1 MRRRP
6 LHAGEGRTW
15 RTVNGRL
22 WYRDAGT
29 EATGEAVTPRERFLS
44 ALQRQPTD
52 RPAVGNC
59 VSAATISLMD
69 ECGYSFPEA
78 HLDPEVMA
86 GLAATSFEI
95 LGYDTI
101 APYFSVQHEAAA
113 LGCAV
118 DWGRKDMM
126 PDAATHPWRRA
137 DDIAIPDDL
146 LQREPMLIILEALRL
161 LKRRYGDEVAL
172 VGKVFGPW
180 TLAYH
185 LFGVQQFLIM
195 TLDKPGEVRR
205 ILEGLLPVPL
215 LFAEAQ
221 RQAGADV
228 VTLADHATGDLVS
241 ARMYEDFL
249 WPLHCHIARE
259 GHVPL
264 ILHICGNTADRIGL
278 IARSGLACFHF
289 ESKVPT
295 EQAVRLAEGRIALM
309 GNLNNPELL
318 LRGTPQQVAE
328 EARRAHAAGVHI
340 TAPECAVPLTT
351 PTANL
356 QAVARAFD

>member
-1 MRRRP
+1 M
-6 LHAGEGRTW
+6 
-15 RTVNGRL
+15 
-22 WYRDAGT
+22 
-29 EATGEAVTPRERFLS
+29 TPRERFLA
-44 ALQRQPTD
+44 ALQRRPTD

-59 VSAATISLMD
+59 VSAATVGLMD
-69 ECGYSFPEA
+69 DCGHAFPDAHLCPEA
-78 HLDPEVMA
+78 MA

-101 APYFSVQHEAAA
+101 MPYFSVQHEAAA
-113 LGCAV
+113 LGCEV
-118 DWGRKDMM
+118 DWGRRDMM
-126 PDAATHPWRRA
+126 PDATNHPWRTAA
-137 DDIAIPDDL
+137 DAVIPDDL
-146 LQREPMLIILEALRL
+146 LDRAPLLVILEALRR
-161 LKRRYGDEVAL
+161 LKDRYGAEVAL

-185 LFGVQQFLIM
+185 LFGVQQFLMM
-195 TLDKPGEVRR
+195 TLDDPGEVRR
-205 ILEGLLPVPL
+205 ILEALLPVPL

-241 ARMYEDFL
+241 AAMYEDLL
-249 WPLHCHIARE
+249 WPLHCRIAQESR
-259 GHVPL
+259 VPL

-289 ESKVPT
+289 ESKVSAA
-295 EQAVRLAEGRIALM
+295 EAARLADGRITLM

-318 LRGTPQQVAE
+318 LHGTPEQVRT
-328 EARRAHAAGVHI
+328 EARRAHADGVHI
-340 TAPECAVPLTT
+340 IAPECAVPLTT

-356 QAVARAFD
+356 QAIAEAFT